1 MLKNMRTAEHSAKE
15 IGNRSARQRLPIQA
29 RPYFAHI
36 RDGLSVGYRRGK
48 RGGSWIARAYDT
60 ERGYRFSPLGKANDL
75 LESVGLSF
83 QKAQDAA
90 LLWFAGLANIDAGEL
105 TPGRYTVA
113 MVLDEYLADSE
124 TKKRKKLAHTRQVI
138 EGRIK
143 PALGHI
149 ELSKLTHG
157 QVKKWRDVLATS
169 APRNKTAFVKEK
181 VWCVRTV
188 KGTRKGQFR
197 ERATK
202 VPAAPVQRNVDM
214 SDPEILRKRQAS
226 ANRILSVLKAAL
238 NHAKSE
244 NRRITTNAAWIDVKP
259 FANVDV
265 AKIRFLSTD
274 EITALIPVCESTF
287 QALVKAALVTGCRY
301 GELGALTVGCF
312 DAQQGT
318 LFIAQ
323 SKNGESRY
331 VHLNSEGIDFFIA
344 MTDGRGWNETIFL
357 RSNGNKWKASEQQR
371 PLEDA
376 CKIADVQGVTFHI
389 LRHTYASHAAMNGMP
404 IKVLAD
410 NLGHKDTRITERHYA
425 HLSKGYKQEMIRA
438 HAPTFG
444 FTDKSGP
451 ILVQKSA

>member
-1 MLKNMRTAEHSAKE
+1 MRTAEHSAKE
-15 IGNRSARQRLPIQA
+15 LGSRSARQRLPIQA

-36 RDGLSVGYRRGK
+36 QDGLSIGYRRGK
-48 RGGSWIARAYDT
+48 RGGSWIARSYDT

-83 QKAQDAA
+83 QQAQDAA
-90 LLWFAGLANIDAGEL
+90 RLWFAELANIDAGEL

-113 MVLDEYLADSE
+113 MALDEYLVDSE
-124 TKKRKKLAHTRQVI
+124 TKKRKKLSHTRQVI

-157 QVKKWRDVLATS
+157 QVKKWRDALAIS
-169 APRNKTAFVKEK
+169 APRSKTAFVKEK
-181 VWCVRTV
+181 VWCVRSV
-188 KGTRKGQFR
+188 KGVQKGQYR

-202 VPAAPVQRNVDM
+202 VPAGPVQRDVDM
-214 SDPEILRKRQAS
+214 TDPIVLRKRQAT
-226 ANRILSVLKAAL
+226 ANRILTVLKAAL

-259 FANVDV
+259 FTNVDV

-274 EITALIPVCESTF
+274 EIAALIPACEATF
-287 QALVKAALVTGCRY
+287 RTLVKGALVTGCRY
-301 GELGALTVGCF
+301 GELAALTVGCF
-312 DAQQGT
+312 DAQHGT
-318 LFIAQ
+318 VFIAQ

-331 VHLNSEGIDFFIA
+331 VQLNDEGIAFFMSI
-344 MTDGRGWNETIFL
+344 TQGRELNETIFL
-357 RSNGNKWKASEQQR
+357 RWNDKTWKASDQQR

-376 CKIADVQGVTFHI
+376 CMIAKVQGVTFHI

-444 FTDKSGP
+444 FDKAGP
-451 ILVQKSA
+451 MLVQRSA